1 MDTEQRKRLGSE
13 TAKSGFK
20 FEKVVENSLLNFRIN
35 SLGKDLLIETGIDIE
50 NIIDIEKLP
59 KRNNEKSDVRVLIK
73 LKNNDVVFNISCKSY
88 GDASFNQIDKRPV
101 NKYAKIFNFPDEV
114 TVALKK
120 FTGEINDGINKRKYF
135 DQLLKEERRNI
146 LDYFK
151 KISKEVIEL
160 VFIGNGS
167 NKINWVVL
175 RKKETSNEKERIN
188 IIPVS
193 FCTAW
198 ANGEVRESK
207 IHRGHIS
214 TFSIGKIKIQ
224 RKGGTPDPNS
234 LQFKFSPGDLHEA
247 YLEFNESRID
257 S

>member
-1 MDTEQRKRLGSE
+1 M
-13 TAKSGFK
+13 
-20 FEKVVENSLLNFRIN
+20 
-35 SLGKDLLIETGIDIE
+35 
-50 NIIDIEKLP
+50 
-59 KRNNEKSDVRVLIK
+59 
-73 LKNNDVVFNISCKSY
+73 
-88 GDASFNQIDKRPV
+88 
-101 NKYAKIFNFPDEV
+101 
-114 TVALKK
+114 KK
-120 FTGEINDGINKRKYF
+120 K
-135 DQLLKEERRNI
+135 
-146 LDYFK
+146 
-151 KISKEVIEL
+151 
-160 VFIGNGS
+160 
-167 NKINWVVL
+167 
-175 RKKETSNEKERIN
+175 IN